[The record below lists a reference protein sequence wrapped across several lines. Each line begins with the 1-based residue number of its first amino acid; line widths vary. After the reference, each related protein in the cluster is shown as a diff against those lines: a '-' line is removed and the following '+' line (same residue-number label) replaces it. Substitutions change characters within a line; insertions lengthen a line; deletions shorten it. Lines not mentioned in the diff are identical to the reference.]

1 MDVDFSHDASLHF
14 ESQAIEENSVSNLY
28 VECNLC
34 SLFLHQAVCRFMIS
48 ALTCAISTSVIHFSL
63 FFLFTIPQIGSL
75 IIESTRKKD
84 SGNYSC
90 SPSNSP
96 PITVSLHVING
107 KSELGTMANCRST
120 WFHTAAM
127 QIPSLYPLISRTPG
141 SRWQRVCC
149 WVDGN
154 FNENGCWVAHR
165 QNCSSALQRDNSA
178 GAFRRE
184 EQAIFKLNR
193 EKVVLNLPVQNL
205 FSSLLEVWY

>member
-1 MDVDFSHDASLHF
+1 MAFAWMSIFPMTLRFTSSPKRLRKIVYPTCTSSAIYVHF
-14 ESQAIEENSVSNLY
+14 
-28 VECNLC
+28 
-34 SLFLHQAVCRFMIS
+34 FLHQAVCRFMIS

-127 QIPSLYPLISRTPG
+127 QISSLPVSPYPAPLGPGGGGCATGLTAISTKMDVGLLADRPAQVHFRG
-141 SRWQRVCC
+141 IIQQEFLDER
-149 WVDGN
+149 N
-154 FNENGCWVAHR
+154 R
-165 QNCSSALQRDNSA
+165 QFS
-178 GAFRRE
+178 E
-184 EQAIFKLNR
+184 LNR
-193 EKVVLNLPVQNL
+193 EKVVCT
-205 FSSLLEVWY
+205 